1 MKNRLFG
8 HFSFVYSEIF
18 SHAAKCFKIKSC
30 LRKTTKVFVL
40 NTRPCEELSIF
51 HLVSSRG
58 LFSKL

>member
-1 MKNRLFG
+1 MFDIIW
-8 HFSFVYSEIF
+8 FVL
-18 SHAAKCFKIKSC
+18 ACLRNAKCFKIKSC
-30 LRKTTKVFVL
+30 LRKTTNVFVL